1 MRGLT
6 LWGVL
11 ARAAW
16 LDRLPG
22 ELRNSVLSL
31 YGARLVFGIRRAA
44 LGAVVQIEAK
54 VATRDRGDCEVF
66 VEVSGFGIERF
77 ETACSCPVGR
87 NCKHAFAAVLAAVSR
102 GYVPRSDLPQPLER
116 EVYLSE
122 EPLRTVVP
130 GGNGEVMESP
140 PGEPRPVLRLF
151 AEYPFVGYVGWYS
164 GIPFGETV
172 RLAELSFRYA
182 EAPDARFPLG
192 LGAKEQGGWS
202 RDPAAEREAARE
214 LESGGLVRC
223 GEVLSY
229 SLKTG
234 LRDAF
239 LHHPHAMDEGPW
251 VTFLMERVPRL
262 RAMGWEVEI
271 DGSFRLSVVRPDH
284 FYEDFLETGRPEW
297 FAAEIGFESGGR
309 RYPLLPLLLKFME
322 KQPGVLDLDRL
333 AELGE
338 SPVMVPLD
346 DGEGVVPVPAA
357 RLHRILSSLTE
368 LSSGNSRVLTQGRL
382 PVHRLRAAALAARP
396 DDDPSVFR
404 HAADRLRALVEALRS
419 GAAAADP
426 PVGLR
431 AELRP
436 YQLAGWRW
444 LRFLAEHELGGV
456 LADDMG
462 LGKTVQTLAMVESG
476 RESAGDVRPS
486 LIVCPTSLVSNWR
499 SEARRFCPELRVMMH
514 HGASRTDSGE
524 RLGSADLVITS
535 YPILVRDAALL
546 AEVGF
551 RVVVLDE
558 AQHIKN
564 PRTQVAMAACA
575 LKAGA
580 RFCLTGT
587 PMENH
592 LGELWSLFQFALP
605 GFLGSREQFTTVY
618 RTPIEKLGNQA
629 RREALA
635 QRIAPVFLRRTKQ
648 EVLGEL
654 PPKIETVQRIPLTPE
669 QADLYESVRAS
680 MDRRIHEEIDRCG
693 LARSRIMILDA
704 LLKLRQ
710 VCCHPA
716 LLKGVTAGQQAP
728 SAKLD
733 ALLETVQAMAA
744 AGRRM
749 LVFSQFTEML
759 RLIAARLDDGKL
771 PYLML
776 TGESKNRGALV
787 DSFQRGTAS
796 VFLISLKAGGTGLN
810 LTAADTVIH
819 YDPWWNPAAENQ
831 ATDRAHRI
839 GQQQTV
845 FVHKLIAEGTIEER
859 ILELQARKAA
869 LVNALLDSAPERPAD
884 ITADDL
890 EYLLAP
896 VA

>member
-1 MRGLT
+1 
-6 LWGVL
+6 VL

-102 GYVPRSDLPQPLER
+102 GYVPRSDLPQPPER

-368 LSSGNSRVLTQGRL
+368 LSSGNSRVLTQ
-382 PVHRLRAAALAARP
+382 
-396 DDDPSVFR
+396 
-404 HAADRLRALVEALRS
+404 ADRLRALVEALRS

-476 RESAGDVRPS
+476 RESAGDMRPS

-514 HGASRTDSGE
+514 NGASRTDSGE

-787 DSFQRGTAS
+787 DSFQRGTAP

-869 LVNALLDSAPERPAD
+869 LVNALLDSAPDRPAD

>member
-1 MRGLT
+1 VRGLT

-16 LDRLPG
+16 LDRLPV
-22 ELRNSVLSL
+22 ELRNSVLAL
-31 YGARLVFGIRRAA
+31 YGARLVFGIRRAVV
-44 LGAVVQIEAK
+44 GSVVQIEAQ
-54 VATRDRGDCEVF
+54 VATRDRGDCAVF
-66 VEVSGFGIERF
+66 VEVSGFGLERF
-77 ETACSCPVGR
+77 ETSCHCPVGR
-87 NCKHAFAAVLAAVSR
+87 NCKHAFAAVLAAVNRS
-102 GYVPRSDLPQPLER
+102 YLPRSDLPQPR
-116 EVYLSE
+116 EGEVFLSE
-122 EPLRTVVP
+122 EALRVVM
-130 GGNGEVMESP
+130 GGAPSGGPESP

-172 RLAELSFRYA
+172 RMAELSFHYA
-182 EAPDARFPLG
+182 EAPGERFPLG
-192 LGAKEQGGWS
+192 LGAREQGGWS
-202 RDPAAEREAARE
+202 RDTAAEREAARQ
-214 LESGGLVRC
+214 LESAGLVRC

-262 RAMGWEVEI
+262 REMGWEVEM
-271 DGSFRLSVVRPDH
+271 DATFQLAVVPPEH

-309 RYPLLPLLLKFME
+309 RYSLLPLLLKFME
-322 KQPGVLDLDRL
+322 KQPGVLDLARL
-333 AELGE
+333 ASMGE
-338 SPVMVPLD
+338 APVMVPME
-346 DGEGVVPVPAA
+346 DGGGVVPVPAA
-357 RLHRILSSLTE
+357 RLHRMLSSLTE
-368 LSSGNSRVLTQGRL
+368 LSSGNPRVLTQGRL

-396 DDDPSVFR
+396 DDDPAVFR
-404 HAADRLRALVEALRS
+404 HAAGRLRALVDALRS
-419 GAAAADP
+419 GTPEADP
-426 PVGLR
+426 PAGLK
-431 AELRP
+431 AALRP
-436 YQLAGWRW
+436 YQQAGWRW
-444 LRFLAEHELGGV
+444 LRFLAQHELGGV

-462 LGKTVQTLAMVESG
+462 LGKTVQTLAMMQSG
-476 RESAGDVRPS
+476 RESAPASRAS

-499 SEARRFCPELRVMMH
+499 NEARRFCPGLRVMLH
-514 HGASRTDSGE
+514 HGAGRTDSAD

-535 YPILVRDAALL
+535 YPILLRDAALL
-546 AEVGF
+546 SSVAFE
-551 RVVVLDE
+551 VVVLDE

-564 PRTQVAMAACA
+564 PRTQVALAACA
-575 LKAGA
+575 LQAQA

-605 GFLGSREQFTTVY
+605 GFLGSREQFNTVY
-618 RTPIEKLGNQA
+618 RTPIEKHGDEA

-635 QRIAPVFLRRTKQ
+635 QRMAPVFLRRTKQ

-654 PPKIETVQRIPLTPE
+654 PPKIETVQRIPLSPE
-669 QADLYESVRAS
+669 QADLYESVRAA

-733 ALLETVQAMAA
+733 ALMETVEAMAA

-759 RLIAARLDDGKL
+759 RLIAERLDSARL
-771 PYLML
+771 PFLML
-776 TGESKNRGALV
+776 TGASKNRGALV
-787 DSFQRGTAS
+787 DSFQHGS
-796 VFLISLKAGGTGLN
+796 VPVFLISLKAGGTGLN

-819 YDPWWNPAAENQ
+819 YDPWWNPAPENQ

-839 GQQQTV
+839 GQLQTV

-859 ILELQARKAA
+859 ILDLQARKAA
-869 LVNALLDSAPERPAD
+869 LVASLLSAAPERPLELTAAD
-884 ITADDL
+884 LD
-890 EYLLAP
+890 YLLAP
-896 VA
+896 GP